1 MRNRNAMIDPQVS
14 SYLEAMNELETSLLQ
29 VRALITMTYGEG
41 GVVFR
46 RMSDDVQDNF
56 LWGVNSLVDKAVSS
70 LKDANEWGTLLME
83 NNK

>member
-1 MRNRNAMIDPQVS
+1 MIDPQVS

-29 VRALITMTYGEG
+29 VQALITMTYGEG